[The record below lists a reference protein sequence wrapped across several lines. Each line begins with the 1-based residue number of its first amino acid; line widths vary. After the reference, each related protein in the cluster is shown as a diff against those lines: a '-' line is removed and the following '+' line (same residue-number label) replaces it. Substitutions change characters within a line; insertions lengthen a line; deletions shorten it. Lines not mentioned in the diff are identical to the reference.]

1 MGGRGRAA
9 SAALTCR
16 RIRHTALPQAHLYET
31 RVRPAIQATGV
42 ANTDCICEISGRLF
56 TPYGRSPRACPRHG
70 TDGGGRAVKP
80 LLTYTVEARGAAGR
94 RANFPDLFC
103 RRKYDSHPPTHPPP
117 SKYGLHLRNLRP
129 TLHTLRPVATGVPQT
144 WHRWWRAVKPLLTY
158 TVEARGAV
166 GRGAAKAMEVM
177 DAATEAVRA
186 AEAMVG
192 VQSKTIP

>member
-1 MGGRGRAA
+1 MQTRGSGGGVVHVVDHHAGHMQTEARMGGRGRAA

-94 RANFPDLFC
+94 RANFPFC
-103 RRKYDSHPPTHPPP
+103 SAKKKYDSHPPTHPPP

-129 TLHTLRPVATGVPQT
+129 QIRPEFG
-144 WHRWWRAVKPLLTY
+144 RWW
-158 TVEARGAV
+158 V
-166 GRGAAKAMEVM
+166 GRWV
-177 DAATEAVRA
+177 
-186 AEAMVG
+186 
-192 VQSKTIP
+192 